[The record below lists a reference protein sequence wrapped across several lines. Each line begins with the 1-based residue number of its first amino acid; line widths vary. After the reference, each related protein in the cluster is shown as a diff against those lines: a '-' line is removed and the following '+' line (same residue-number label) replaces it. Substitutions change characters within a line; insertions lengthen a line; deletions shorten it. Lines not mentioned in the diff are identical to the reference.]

1 VSDTR
6 LHWRG
11 LVGDYRAHVTYA
23 VSLSAVVN
31 LLYLAPT
38 IFMMQ
43 VYDRVVP
50 TGGILTLIVLTL
62 ILAVTLAVLSA
73 LEWVRGRTLQQ
84 LSLRLD
90 RTLGRTMADRQLQGN
105 APIRDG
111 VPMMREFDS
120 LRNVVAGPGI
130 VALLDLPWT
139 PIYCL
144 VAFLIHPALG
154 SFVLV
159 SGILLVGIA
168 ILNQRHVH
176 RATLS
181 AHQATS
187 LAYANHEMT
196 LRRAE
201 IVRALGMRDGLVTR
215 HRSERET
222 GLAATA
228 ELQRISAAYGAAVK
242 FTRLFL
248 QSAAL
253 AVGAMLAVEQQ
264 ISVGSIIAASV
275 LLSRALQPVEQ
286 LVAAWPGLVQ
296 ARATLSRMGDLFART
311 DGDRIRTAL
320 PDPQGR
326 LELRQVSVRDG
337 KGGLL
342 LNGVSASIPPG
353 EITCVIG
360 PSGAGKTTLARVA
373 TGALSID
380 AGEVT
385 IDGARREDWDQNRLA
400 RRIGYLPQNDDL
412 LAGTIAEN
420 ISRFAVLAGEDRAI
434 VDAAVV
440 QAACQAHVHD
450 LILRLPQGYDT
461 PVDPTR
467 PHLSAGQVQRVMLAR
482 ALYGDPAL
490 LVLDEPNSALDSDG
504 EEALASALAAARH
517 RGAATMV
524 ISHRTGILGIAD
536 RLIVLHNGGV
546 AHSGPR
552 DEVLAALH
560 RGRQAATVVPLHERA
575 GA

>member
-1 VSDTR
+1 MSDTR

-11 LVGDYRAHVTYA
+11 LIGDYRAHVTYA

-90 RTLGRTMADRQLQGN
+90 RTLGRTLADRQLQGN

-337 KGGLL
+337 KEGLL

-360 PSGAGKTTLARVA
+360 PSGAGKTTLAKSPPAHCRSTPVRSPS
-373 TGALSID
+373 T
-380 AGEVT
+380 
-385 IDGARREDWDQNRLA
+385 ARDW
-400 RRIGYLPQNDDL
+400 RIGIRTGLRAVSATCRKTTICLPAPSPRTSPAL
-412 LAGTIAEN
+412 RSSPAKIAQSSTRRW
-420 ISRFAVLAGEDRAI
+420 SRPRVRPMSTTSSCGCPR
-434 VDAAVV
+434 
-440 QAACQAHVHD
+440 
-450 LILRLPQGYDT
+450 GM
-461 PVDPTR
+461 TR
-467 PHLSAGQVQRVMLAR
+467 PSTPRAR
-482 ALYGDPAL
+482 TCRP
-490 LVLDEPNSALDSDG
+490 
-504 EEALASALAAARH
+504 
-517 RGAATMV
+517 
-524 ISHRTGILGIAD
+524 
-536 RLIVLHNGGV
+536 
-546 AHSGPR
+546 
-552 DEVLAALH
+552 
-560 RGRQAATVVPLHERA
+560 GRCSV
-575 GA
+575 